1 MKSQLG
7 GSLSIAWQG
16 VRRRPLRNVL
26 TAFSLL
32 VGVLAVMLI
41 QGGGGSV
48 RDAIVRDSVLQSG
61 SATTLQISLAPQPDQ
76 VGALARWKGLLSRAT
91 ADQEGRTAGMLVTDG
106 VAVRV
111 GGTTA
116 TDMSIRMADSDLREL
131 RPFPLVHGA
140 WLPDQPTVAPVVVV
154 NIVAWER
161 LPWLAGDA
169 ELVIGVSQQS
179 VRLRVAGV
187 VYDGGNLPAIYVDM
201 AGAGRW
207 AAVLHDRATASVF
220 LHSPHM
226 SEQALTQR
234 VRNLMNVSGATAEV
248 SGIQR
253 VDRLDDYA
261 DQLATTHRVFLAI
274 AALSLLVG
282 SVGILNIGL
291 ATLRERSDE
300 LSLRR
305 SFGATSP
312 EVARIMILES
322 QIVAVASAVTAMAIA
337 AAVLPAA
344 LQAAGPQ
351 YPLGPPA
358 LPVTAMVTGLLVS
371 CGAALAGALAPAIRA
386 ARVPIASI
394 MRV

>member
-61 SATTLQISLAPQPDQ
+61 SATTLQISLTPQPDQ

-111 GGTTA
+111 GGATA

-154 NIVAWER
+154 NTVAWER
-161 LPWLAGDA
+161 LPWSAGDA
-169 ELVIGVSQQS
+169 ELVIGVSRQS

-201 AGAGRW
+201 AGSGRW
-207 AAVLHDRATASVF
+207 AAVLHDQATASVF

-234 VRNLMNVSGATAEV
+234 VRNVMNISGAAAEV

-261 DQLATTHRVFLAI
+261 DQLATTHRVFLAV

-312 EVARIMILES
+312 EVARIMIIES
-322 QIVAVASAVTAMAIA
+322 QIVAVGAAVAAMAIA

-358 LPVTAMVTGLLVS
+358 LPVTAMVTGLFVS